1 MKSWLYRFLGLSIAW
16 ASPQPYVLYYGDPTP
31 LWPKLSQFDYAIL
44 EPEHPGLTL
53 PPQSKTRWIAYL
65 SLGEIHQ
72 SRPYYQE
79 LESELLP
86 ENPHWP
92 KAFRVDPR
100 SPKWR
105 HFLLDTLIPQ
115 LRSAGWQ
122 GLFFDTVDNGP
133 WLESQDSSAFA
144 GAGQAM
150 FDLIVEIRKS
160 WPEGFLV
167 LNNGYELQPQI
178 APYVDRILLEG
189 LNTRYYFDQKKYGPS
204 DPSERS
210 MRIARARAS
219 LAMSPHTPIWIL
231 DYAAHSRDPLARK
244 AHQMQNKLAWQGIVT
259 ELSLQSWKS
268 F

>member
-1 MKSWLYRFLGLSIAW
+1 MKSWFYSFLGLSLAW
-16 ASPQPYVLYYGDPTP
+16 AKPQPFAIYYGDPTP
-31 LWPKLSQFDYAIL
+31 HWSQLSQLDYAIL
-44 EPEHPGLTL
+44 EPDHPGMTL
-53 PPQSKTRWIAYL
+53 PTPSKTLWIAYL
-65 SLGEIHQ
+65 SLGEVHQ
-72 SRPYYQE
+72 SRSYYQE
-79 LESELLP
+79 LKSELLP

-92 KAFRVDPR
+92 QAFRVDPR

-115 LRSAGWQ
+115 LKSAGWQ

-133 WLESQDSSAFA
+133 WLESQDSTAYA

-178 APYVDRILLEG
+178 APYVNRILLEG
-189 LNTRYYFDQKKYGPS
+189 LNTRFYFDSKKYGPS
-204 DPSERS
+204 DPNERS
-210 MRIARARAS
+210 MRIARARESRA
-219 LAMSPHTPIWIL
+219 LSPQTQIWIL
-231 DYAAHSRDPLARK
+231 DYAAQHRDPLALK
-244 AHQMQNKLAWQGIVT
+244 AHQLHDKLAWKGIVS